1 MEIISGELKEKLE
14 KLGRALVDQRRVRII
29 VHPKERRA
37 GYWFGGGNI
46 ARDGNGAMYLVGRY
60 RNCGDSRLGTTAGER
75 GMELA
80 VYRTDDRGQSF
91 QEVVSFAKKDLNTP
105 GRDVL
110 SIEGSCLLFT
120 ETGVRLFVSTEKT
133 GKPYPAAC
141 SEFQKPGTG
150 IWTIDLLKADTP
162 EGLKTSPVETVL
174 ESEEPSHLHVKD
186 PFVFRLAERS
196 ILLFANHPFSWASAN
211 TGYALLDQAHDAL
224 EVRSFDFLPRGS
236 SWDVAISRVTS
247 VLKVPRVGVF
257 RRLPAMLLYFYD
269 GGESLR
275 RYDEHPEAVK
285 RPRGYSCEELGG
297 LAFGTEM
304 GFPHVQRLSD
314 HLPYFVS
321 PWGSGSSRYTK
332 ILAAEEGLYAV
343 WQQSQEDLSQPL
355 VMNFLP
361 REEIENI
368 LT

>member
-1 MEIISGELKEKLE
+1 MNSILRSIQWRIAISYVLLILVSMSVLGFFITDYVEEERLDDLRAQLEGE
-14 KLGRALVDQRRVRII
+14 
-29 VHPKERRA
+29 
-37 GYWFGGGNI
+37 
-46 ARDGNGAMYLVGRY
+46 ARLVGE
-60 RNCGDSRLGTTAGER
+60 S
-75 GMELA
+75 
-80 VYRTDDRGQSF
+80 S
-91 QEVVSFAKKDLNTP
+91 
-105 GRDVL
+105 
-110 SIEGSCLLFT
+110 LLLM

-133 GKPYPAAC
+133 GKPYPSTC

-174 ESEEPSHLHVKD
+174 ESDEQSHLHVKD
-186 PFVFRLAERS
+186 PFVFPLAERS

-211 TGYALLDQAHDAL
+211 TGYALFDTDDDAL
-224 EVRSFDFLPRGS
+224 GVRSFDFLPRGP
-236 SWDVAISRVTS
+236 SWDVAITRVTS
-247 VLKVPRVGVF
+247 VLKVPRVGFF
-257 RRLPAMLLYFYD
+257 RELPALLLYFYD

-297 LAFGTEM
+297 LAFGTEA
-304 GFPHVQRLSD
+304 GFPHLQRLSD

-332 ILAAEEGLYAV
+332 ILAADGGLYAI

-361 REEIENI
+361 GDEVEQI